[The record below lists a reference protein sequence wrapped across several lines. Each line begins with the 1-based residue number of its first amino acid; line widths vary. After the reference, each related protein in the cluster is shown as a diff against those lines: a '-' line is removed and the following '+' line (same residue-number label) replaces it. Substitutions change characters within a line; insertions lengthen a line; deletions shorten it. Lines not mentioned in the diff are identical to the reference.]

1 MKRLVKSQPKG
12 AKIDGR
18 HYSCEKVMA
27 YEFDHLFKTTW
38 QFFCFSNEFDR
49 TTVCAREVFGVP
61 VIVAKQRDGRFKAFY
76 NICPHRGSTIVEN
89 GESIKGEFIV
99 CRYHAWCFSTANGEC
114 TIDRAHLLR
123 SDNDQCNVSLKS
135 IQCDSV
141 GAFVFIKLS
150 DQFTETLSDYL
161 GELESE
167 ILLASKVIDFNKIR
181 KASIKHS
188 CNWKH
193 IVENVVDNK
202 HCEPVHKATLA
213 KMGFCKNKPEAKLI
227 GLHSMFVIQPGD
239 VELAEKRNRL
249 IKKVYPNVEGEKY
262 YKHILIWPNLTISIF
277 EAVHYTIGYIVP
289 ESAISSNYITF
300 YGRPHIANSHLSA
313 ALESD
318 HVDSAVSIFNEDV
331 TMLNK
336 LRNNLA
342 IAGLSGH
349 VYADEI
355 RIIQFQSNYIKYIWK
370 YGEL

>member
-1 MKRLVKSQPKG
+1 MERLAKSQPKN

-18 HYSCEKVMA
+18 HYSCQKVTS
-27 YEFDHLFKTTW
+27 YEFDHLFKKTW
-38 QFFCFSNEFDR
+38 QFFCFSSEFDK
-49 TTVCAREVFGVP
+49 TNVVAQEMFGVP

-99 CRYHAWCFSTANGEC
+99 CRYHAWCFSTTNGEC
-114 TIDRAHLLR
+114 SIDRTQLVS
-123 SDNDQCNVSLKS
+123 SDDHQCDVSLKS

-141 GAFVFIKLS
+141 GAFVFIKIS

-161 GELESE
+161 RELESE
-167 ILLASKVIDFNKIR
+167 ILSVSKAIDFNKIK

-202 HCEPVHKATLA
+202 HCDPVHKLTLS
-213 KMGFCKNKPEAKLI
+213 KIGFCKNKPETKLV
-227 GLHSMFVIQPGD
+227 GLHSLFVIQPGD
-239 VELAEKRNRL
+239 IELANKRNRF
-249 IKKVYPNVEGEKY
+249 IKKVYPNTEENQY
-262 YKHILIWPNLTISIF
+262 YKHILIWPNLTVSIF
-277 EAVHYTIGYIVP
+277 EGVHYTVGYIVP
-289 ESAISSNYITF
+289 ESATSSTYVTF
-300 YGRPHIANSHLSA
+300 YGRPHIANSQLSA
-313 ALESD
+313 AVESD
-318 HVDSAVSIFNEDV
+318 HVESAVSIFNEDV
-331 TMLNK
+331 AMLNK

-349 VYADEI
+349 VYADEA
-355 RIIQFQSNYIKYIWK
+355 RIIQFQCNYMKYFWE